1 MKIQQRLRRYIY
13 TVSCAIMGKRIVEFT
28 LKHWSEIFLGFLTL
42 AYILYFSWF
51 TVLRYRTLYASYF
64 DLGIMH
70 QTVYNTY
77 ISLKTGDY
85 SRFLEMTNPHGFDQV
100 KRMAVHNDP
109 LLALIAPLYFIYP
122 GPETLLVLQSVLS
135 GLGALVIYAIG
146 LHIFINHPSR
156 KLISLFFAFAYL
168 FYPPLQL
175 TNNFDFHAVALAT
188 PLLLCMFYFFLKQ
201 KYKTSIIFAIL
212 SLLTKEQVGLTIS
225 FFGLYAIA
233 QIYFKKKKEKRNL
246 IFFGLATFIIGVL
259 WFFISMKLIIPHF
272 RSSLH
277 FALGYFGDFGDSTA
291 SVLVG
296 FIKKPNLVFQYVF
309 RKDTIDYLFSL
320 LGPLGLASLLAP
332 IQLLIV
338 TPELAINILSKS
350 GAMRNIYFHYT
361 AVITP
366 FVFISGLYG
375 FKTLIS
381 FINNDKKYARPI
393 IMLFTICSIYF
404 SFTLSPLPYSAR
416 REIHPI
422 QWPAK
427 ESKDAF
433 VWQKKLENDS
443 IRVMA
448 TGHIAPVLT
457 SRRYFYNFSSRYD
470 LADYIVLSVDEVYN
484 SLDTATWKPVYE
496 KLQNDLRFTVVYK
509 NQNFEVY
516 KKI

>member
-1 MKIQQRLRRYIY
+1 MKIQQRLRHHIY
-13 TVSCAIMGKRIVEFT
+13 TISCAIMGKSFSEFIF
-28 LKHWSEIFLGFLTL
+28 KHWSEIFLGFLTL

-70 QTVYNTY
+70 QTVYNTF

-122 GPETLLVLQSVLS
+122 GPETLLVLQSVLL

-146 LHIFINHPSR
+146 LHIFINNSNR
-156 KLISLFFAFAYL
+156 KLISLFFAFTYL

-188 PLLLCMFYFFLKQ
+188 PFLLCMFYFFLKQ
-201 KYKTSIIFAIL
+201 QYKVSIIFVVL
-212 SLLTKEQVGLTIS
+212 SLLAKEQVGLTIS
-225 FFGLYAIA
+225 FFGLYAMA
-233 QIYFKKKKEKRNL
+233 QIYFKKQKEKRNL
-246 IFFGLATFIIGVL
+246 IFFGLTTFLIGIL
-259 WFFISMKLIIPHF
+259 WFFVSMKLIIPHF
-272 RSSLH
+272 RSGLH
-277 FALGYFGDFGDSTA
+277 FALGYFGDFGDSTT
-291 SVLVG
+291 SVFVG
-296 FIKKPNLVFQYVF
+296 FIKKPNLVFQYIF
-309 RKDTIDYLFSL
+309 RKDTVDYLFSL
-320 LGPLGLASLLAP
+320 LGPLGLLSLLAP
-332 IQLLIV
+332 IQLLIA
-338 TPELAINILSKS
+338 TPELAINTLSKS

-366 FVFISGLYG
+366 FIFISGLYG
-375 FKTLIS
+375 FQRLIS
-381 FINNDKKYARPI
+381 FIKNEKKYVWLI
-393 IMLFTICSIYF
+393 IVFFTTCSLYF
-404 SFTLSPLPYSAR
+404 SFTLSPLPYSAKR
-416 REIHPI
+416 AIHPI
-422 QWPAK
+422 SWPAK
-427 ESKDAF
+427 ESEDTF
-433 VWQKKLENDS
+433 IWQKKLENDS
-443 IRVMA
+443 IKVMS
-448 TGHIAPVLT
+448 TGHIAPVLA

-484 SLDTATWKPVYE
+484 SLDTVTWKPAYE
-496 KLQNDLRFTVVYK
+496 KLQNDPRFAVVYK